1 MAPLSWLPHRFRRL
15 ACDRRGVAAVEFA
28 VILPVLAV
36 ALMGTI
42 DLGSAIQQAL
52 RLEAAARAGA
62 QYAMSTPT
70 DQAGIESAVR
80 NALTG
85 WDDVTVQPAAMSCVC
100 PGSGAVSCSSTTCG
114 AALQRYV
121 SIVVTR
127 SFSGLLLADLTIL
140 QGDMTL
146 RIR

>member
-1 MAPLSWLPHRFRRL
+1 MPTLSRLLHRLQHL

-114 AALQRYV
+114 PAVQRYV

-127 SFSGLLLADLTIL
+127 SFSGLLLADLTTL